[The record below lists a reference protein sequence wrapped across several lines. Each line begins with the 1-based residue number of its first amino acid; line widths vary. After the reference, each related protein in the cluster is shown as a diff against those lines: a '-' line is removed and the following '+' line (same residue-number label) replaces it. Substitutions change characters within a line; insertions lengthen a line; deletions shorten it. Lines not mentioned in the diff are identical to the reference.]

1 MVDADARI
9 PAALSGL
16 PSVGRAVR
24 DCGAVVRAG
33 RRPVGPRVRKSW
45 APAEE
50 LLRGAGFWNR

>member
-24 DCGAVVRAG
+24 GCRDVVRAG
-33 RRPVGPRVRKSW
+33 RRPVGPESQ
-45 APAEE
+45 EE
-50 LLRGAGFWNR
+50 LGSG